1 MAKAWL
7 RRSARQALMYME
19 NLMVRCR
26 LLPVIMNCSAACGA
40 VCLLCATSRRRC
52 CCCSSI
58 LLVLLLQC

>member
-26 LLPVIMNCSAACGA
+26 FLPVRTCPAACVVLF
-40 VCLLCATSRRRC
+40 VCCARRVADDVVV
-52 CCCSSI
+52 
-58 LLVLLLQC
+58 VLLFY